1 MKKRKYL
8 FVTLLSFL
16 CLTACKKT
24 ASDLF
29 PWVKTI
35 AYVEDS
41 EFPCEIIYKASNET
55 VTPSLI
61 NFNSERYSTAKED
74 FETVLSYLNSLSF
87 EKTKD
92 DIAPGSANFSLEI
105 AIPSVGQNP
114 KQYVYHYF
122 GFSDGITYRNGEYYK
137 VSNTRFPT
145 LSKDEG
151 RLYFMSSAV
160 TDMKAYDLEDGEKDV
175 TDVFWTLVN
184 LKNLRFKEANFD
196 TEELNSFSRYEFRN
210 ERGKIR
216 FYSETKFSIYS
227 EDDLPNLT
235 TYEIVKNCKFSFRS
249 LKGQL
254 PK

>member
-1 MKKRKYL
+1 MKKKKYL

-24 ASDLF
+24 VSDLF
-29 PWVKTI
+29 PWVKTV

-55 VTPSLI
+55 VCPSLI
-61 NFNSERYSTAKED
+61 SFNSERYSTAKED

-92 DIAPGSANFSLEI
+92 DIRPGSANFSMEI
-105 AIPSVGQNP
+105 AVPSVGQDP
-114 KQYVYHYF
+114 KQYVYYHF

-137 VSNTRFPT
+137 VSNTKFPT
-145 LSKDEG
+145 LLKDEAC
-151 RLYFMSSAV
+151 LYFMSSAV

-175 TDVFWTLVN
+175 TDEFSTLAN
-184 LKNLRFKEANFD
+184 LKELRFKKANFN

-210 ERGKIR
+210 NYGKIR

-254 PK
+254 PE